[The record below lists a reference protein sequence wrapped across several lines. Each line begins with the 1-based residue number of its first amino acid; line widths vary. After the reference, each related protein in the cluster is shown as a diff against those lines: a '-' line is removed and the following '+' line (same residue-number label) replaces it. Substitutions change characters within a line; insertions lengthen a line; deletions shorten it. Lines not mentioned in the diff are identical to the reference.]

1 MAVFSVD
8 VKVGRLLEVRLVAP
22 VTVVDADVIRERLGL
37 FFRTFP
43 GKLVACGDFSRAD
56 VFPPDVADR
65 VLETFKHDNPKLE
78 RSGILVNPS
87 AIFSLQLERLVSH
100 ANNPARR
107 CFRDPF
113 ELKAHLGKLLVHDE
127 HARMAAFLTERAEP
141 ALRA

>member
-1 MAVFSVD
+1 MFSVD

-22 VTVVDADVIRERLGL
+22 VTVVDIDITRERLAL

-65 VLETFKHDNPKLE
+65 VLETFKQDNPKVE
-78 RSGILVNPS
+78 RSGILISPS
-87 AIFSLQLERLVSH
+87 AIFSLQLERLVSQ

-113 ELKAHLGKLLVHDE
+113 ELKAYLGKLLKHEE
-127 HARMAAFLTERAEP
+127 HARMAAFLGERAEAP
-141 ALRA
+141 SSRA